1 MTEKNM
7 EKYEIYKQLS
17 SDLTKAMK
25 QGFYYEAIFIEYAIL
40 EDRLASVLKYAGV
53 PTTKKKG
60 GNKSIAEK
68 IDDIRKKK
76 EFSSKFVRDCLSFEL
91 LDSITVWKDKRNR
104 LIHELANIPYDAE
117 AVREVAEEGYEI
129 VKVVKNKSDS
139 VINRFKKE
147 RLNNT

>member
-25 QGFYYEAIFIEYAIL
+25 QGFYYEAIFIEYTIL
-40 EDRLASVLKYAGV
+40 EDRLASVLKYARVLTMEKAGNQNIA
-53 PTTKKKG
+53 KKI
-60 GNKSIAEK
+60 N
-68 IDDIRKKK
+68 DIRKSK
-76 EFSSKFVRDCLSFEL
+76 EFSSKFVRERLSFEL
-91 LDSITVWKDKRNR
+91 LDSITAWKDKRNR
-104 LIHELANIPYDAE
+104 LIHNLANIPYDAA

>member
-53 PTTKKKG
+53 LTMEKAGNQNIAKKI
-60 GNKSIAEK
+60 N
-68 IDDIRKKK
+68 DIRKSK
-76 EFSSKFVRDCLSFEL
+76 EFSSKFVRERLSFEL
-91 LDSITVWKDKRNR
+91 LDSITAWKDKRNR
-104 LIHELANIPYDAE
+104 LIHNLANIPYDAA

>member
-25 QGFYYEAIFIEYAIL
+25 QGFYYEAIFIKYAIL

-53 PTTKKKG
+53 PTTKNG
-60 GNKSIAEK
+60 QNKSIAKK
-68 IDDIRKKK
+68 IDDIRSEK
-76 EFSSKFVRDCLSFEL
+76 EFASKFVRERLSLEL
-91 LDSITVWKDKRNR
+91 LDSVKAWTEKRNS
-104 LIHELANIPYDAE
+104 LIHDLANIPYDAE

>member
-40 EDRLASVLKYAGV
+40 EDRLASVLKYARVLTMEKAGNQNIA
-53 PTTKKKG
+53 KKI
-60 GNKSIAEK
+60 N
-68 IDDIRKKK
+68 DIRKSK
-76 EFSSKFVRDCLSFEL
+76 EFSSKFVRERLSFEL
-91 LDSITVWKDKRNR
+91 LDSITAWKDKRNR
-104 LIHELANIPYDAE
+104 LIHNLANIPYDAA

>member
-7 EKYEIYKQLS
+7 EKYESYKQLS

-40 EDRLASVLKYAGV
+40 EDRLASVLRYAGV
-53 PTTKKKG
+53 LTMEKAGKK
-60 GNKSIAEK
+60 NIAEK
-68 IDDIRKKK
+68 IKDIRNKK
-76 EFSSKFVRDCLSFEL
+76 EFSSKFVRERLSFEL
-91 LDSITVWKDKRNR
+91 LDSVKAWTEKRNS
-104 LIHELANIPYDAE
+104 LIHNLANIPYDAA
-117 AVREVAEEGYEI
+117 AVKEVAEEGYEI

-147 RLNNT
+147 QLKNT

>member
-53 PTTKKKG
+53 LTMEKSGNQNIAKKI
-60 GNKSIAEK
+60 N
-68 IDDIRKKK
+68 DIRNSK
-76 EFSSKFVRDCLSFEL
+76 EFSSKFVRERLSFEL

-104 LIHELANIPYDAE
+104 LIHNLANIPYDAA

>member
-53 PTTKKKG
+53 ENRSDQSWKISKKIG
-60 GNKSIAEK
+60 L
-68 IDDIRKKK
+68 IRGRK
-76 EFSSKFVRDCLSFEL
+76 EFTSKFVRERLSLEL
-91 LDSITVWKDKRNR
+91 LDSVKAWTEKRNG
-104 LIHELANIPYDAE
+104 LIHDLANIPYDAA
-117 AVREVAEEGYEI
+117 AVKEVAEEGYEI

-147 RLNNT
+147 QLKNT

>member
-53 PTTKKKG
+53 LTMEKAGNQNIAKKI
-60 GNKSIAEK
+60 N
-68 IDDIRKKK
+68 DIRNSK
-76 EFSSKFVRDCLSFEL
+76 EFSSKFVRERLSFEL
-91 LDSITVWKDKRNR
+91 LDSITAWKDKRNR
-104 LIHELANIPYDAE
+104 LIHNLANIPYDAA
-117 AVREVAEEGYEI
+117 AVKEVAEEGYEI

>member
-40 EDRLASVLKYAGV
+40 EDRLASVLRYAGV
-53 PTTKKKG
+53 LTMEKAGKK
-60 GNKSIAEK
+60 NIAEK
-68 IDDIRKKK
+68 INLIRDKK
-76 EFSSKFVRDCLSFEL
+76 EFASKFVRERLSFEL

-104 LIHELANIPYDAE
+104 LIHNLANIPYDAE

-147 RLNNT
+147 RLNNA